1 MLLTDKFHSICCLQI
16 HAILPYVPNGTMP
29 IFCLGLFPWE
39 GACCCG
45 RNGSLWEIIPSGER
59 STRLVPWMQLVCWA
73 VGVGPSP
80 RRGMTQHP
88 TLETVLTWSQ
98 EGSSL
103 PSYPCSSHIRGAPF
117 FSLSLSFLIS
127 AMRVFSGHILWA
139 GLCAENG
146 GPAVALQ
153 VFLRQYLN
161 CLPFPEASLYNH
173 LDIELQN
180 GRMKGISH
188 RRLDFYA

>member
-1 MLLTDKFHSICCLQI
+1 
-16 HAILPYVPNGTMP
+16 
-29 IFCLGLFPWE
+29 
-39 GACCCG
+39 
-45 RNGSLWEIIPSGER
+45 
-59 STRLVPWMQLVCWA
+59 
-73 VGVGPSP
+73 
-80 RRGMTQHP
+80 
-88 TLETVLTWSQ
+88 
-98 EGSSL
+98 
-103 PSYPCSSHIRGAPF
+103 
-117 FSLSLSFLIS
+117 
-127 AMRVFSGHILWA
+127 MRVFSGHILWA